1 MEKDELKID
10 MEKIIHF
17 LIKGW
22 DDTDLALWAYDCT
35 DGTED
40 VIEEIL
46 ECNSK
51 DQLWDY
57 FDEETKREIAGDT
70 LGPRYSSIKIIENTD
85 INELLE
91 TIMQET
97 GLTIEDIINGK

>member
-1 MEKDELKID
+1 MEKEELNVD
-10 MEKIIHF
+10 MEQLIHV
-17 LIKGW
+17 LAKYW
-22 DDTDLALWAYDCT
+22 DETDLALWAYDCT

-70 LGPRYSSIKIIENTD
+70 LGPRYSAIKIIENTD
-85 INELLE
+85 INDLLK

-97 GLTIEDIINGK
+97 DFTLEDIINDK

>member
-1 MEKDELKID
+1 MEKEEINVD
-10 MEKIIHF
+10 MEQ
-17 LIKGW
+17 LINVLANYY
-22 DDTDLALWAYDCT
+22 DETDLALWAYDCT

-46 ECNSK
+46 VCNSK
-51 DQLWDY
+51 DKLWDY

-70 LGPRYSSIKIIENTD
+70 LVPRYSAIKIIENTD
-85 INELLE
+85 INDLLE

-97 GLTIEDIINGK
+97 DLTLEDIVDAT